1 MLGSRLYGIDV
12 EPGRTQAERGGRD
25 SERSRSACVPDISNA
40 HPLNEL
46 SEEDLMNHGVFT
58 LLTRRA
64 SLLTLGAVGLASVA
78 LGGATDARKIRRN

>member
-1 MLGSRLYGIDV
+1 
-12 EPGRTQAERGGRD
+12 
-25 SERSRSACVPDISNA
+25 
-40 HPLNEL
+40 
-46 SEEDLMNHGVFT
+46 MNHGVFT